1 MIPEFFRKLF
11 RKLFR
16 RPAEPR
22 ATRTPLPG
30 EGRVPGSQEYITLRL
45 RQYQDWYDTKAV
57 KSKKLY
63 LRMRT
68 GTVVGGALVPALINV
83 RWEWMPVITTTISLS
98 VVVLVSLE
106 SVYHYREQWKNYRST
121 EQYLGHEAIY
131 FAKAVGVYKDLNS
144 GAALETLVERTE
156 SAIAAE
162 NASTLSSMTLAE
174 QVSTNAEYPRNTSLG
189 TSAS

>member
-1 MIPEFFRKLF
+1 MIDHEPSASTAGVPHPPVKL
-11 RKLFR
+11 
-16 RPAEPR
+16 
-22 ATRTPLPG
+22 G
-30 EGRVPGSQEYITLRL
+30 EARVEGSEEYISNRL
-45 RQYQDWYDTKAV
+45 RQYQSWYDNKAV
-57 KSKKLY
+57 KTKRLY

-68 GTVVGGALVPALINV
+68 ASVVGGALVPALINV
-83 RWEWMPVITTTISLS
+83 QWPFMPFFTTALSLT

-131 FAKAVGVYKDLNS
+131 FANAVGVYKDLDAS
-144 GAALETLVERTE
+144 AALETLVERVE

-174 QVSTNAEYPRNTSLG
+174 QVTTSNDYPRFSVAD
-189 TSAS
+189 SSSR